1 MSFLHQTLHGSKSL
15 PLFLQVMA
23 PATKD
28 YIRINISTIPSELK
42 DLVSE
47 FPRNVQFTEKHGHL
61 LHLVTSKFEED
72 MIRVLFQFFDPEHH
86 CFTFPDYQLVPT
98 FEEFSDLLGIPIS
111 DHLPFTGLES
121 TPKPETIAAALH
133 LKRSD
138 IASNWDTKNGVEG
151 LSAKFLFGK
160 ALQFLKAMSYHAF
173 EDVLALLIYS
183 LVLFPNPDQFID
195 VHAIKIFLT
204 HNPVPTL
211 LGDILHSL
219 HSRVIKK
226 RGTLM
231 CCTPLL
237 ARWFISHLPRSVVRN
252 DQKMQ
257 WSRRIMSLSHSDIR
271 WHVMSQ
277 EYVTIIDHCGKFSNV
292 PLLGIRGGITY
303 NPSLAL
309 RQFGYARRDGPH
321 HLLIEGVVF
330 NYEEDVHNQR
340 QEFIRAWNKVYRVD
354 SKSWGQKNS
363 LPSEPYL
370 RWVRTRAQRFVM
382 PYPYVRPV
390 IVEPECEEKV
400 PLVVLHPDMP
410 TDLEELQKSW
420 VQLKE
425 ERDTFETQF
434 RAKEKQVL
442 ELTRLLQAE
451 QNVNNF
457 IGSKRKRPWET

>member
-1 MSFLHQTLHGSKSL
+1 
-15 PLFLQVMA
+15 MA
-23 PATKD
+23 FSTRD
-28 YIRINISTIPSELK
+28 YVRLNFVGIPSELK
-42 DLVSE
+42 ELALEVPGDSKFAE
-47 FPRNVQFTEKHGHL
+47 RHGYL
-61 LHLVTSKFEED
+61 LRLVTSQFEED
-72 MIRVLFQFFDPEHH
+72 MMRVLCQFFDPEHH

-98 FEEFSDLLGIPIS
+98 LEEFSNLLGVPIS
-111 DHLPFTGLES
+111 KHFPFTGLES
-121 TPKPETIAAALH
+121 TPKLETIAAALH

-160 ALQFLKAMSYHAF
+160 ARQFLKAMSYHAF

-219 HSRVIKK
+219 HSRIMKK

-277 EYVTIIDHCGKFSNV
+277 EYVTVIDHCGKFPNV

-330 NYEEDVHNQR
+330 NYEEDVRNQR

-382 PYPYVRPV
+382 PYPYVRPM

-425 ERDTFETQF
+425 ERDTFEAQF

-442 ELTRLLQAE
+442 ELTK
-451 QNVNNF
+451 NF
-457 IGSKRKRPWET
+457 MQSKASTVSLGQRESVHWKLEE